1 MDPRLA
7 SILEL
12 QEAMATQKEIED
24 DYEEIPKRR
33 NEIQSTLGSIQ
44 QEIEE
49 VQERLKKHEVEQK
62 STDME
67 LQQGQESRVKKE
79 AQLFSI
85 KSPKELQAVQ
95 SEIENLDRKNSRL
108 EEKSLELIDKIEAE
122 KKALKEKKEELD
134 KKEKEF
140 EKEQKE
146 LDEREQGLSTQLE
159 EAQNNTQEIANRLA
173 PNLYQKFM
181 RVFKGR
187 NGVAVASANEGYC
200 GACNVQLTPRLIQMA
215 KRGQDIV
222 QCEGCSRFLYWDTS
236 LEEDDLESL

>member
-1 MDPRLA
+1 MDPRLV

-12 QEAMATQKEIED
+12 QEAMAAQKEIED
-24 DYEEIPKRR
+24 EYEEIPRR
-33 NEIQSTLGSIQ
+33 RDEINSTLSSVQ
-44 QEIEE
+44 QEIDNAATRMKEH
-49 VQERLKKHEVEQK
+49 QVEQK
-62 STDME
+62 STDLE
-67 LQQGQESRVKKE
+67 LKQGQEARVKKE

-108 EEKSLELIDKIEAE
+108 EEKSLELMDKIETEKKHLAE
-122 KKALKEKKEELD
+122 KKQEWE

-140 EKEQKE
+140 EEELKE
-146 LDEREQGLSTQLE
+146 LDEKEQSLSARLD
-159 EAQNNTQEIANRLA
+159 EAKNQSQDIANRLS
-173 PNLYQKFM
+173 PNLYQRFL

-187 NGVAVASANEGYC
+187 NGVAVASANDGHC
-200 GACNVQLTPRLIQMA
+200 GACNVQLTPRLMQMA

-222 QCEGCSRFLYWDTS
+222 QCEGCSRFLYWNTS